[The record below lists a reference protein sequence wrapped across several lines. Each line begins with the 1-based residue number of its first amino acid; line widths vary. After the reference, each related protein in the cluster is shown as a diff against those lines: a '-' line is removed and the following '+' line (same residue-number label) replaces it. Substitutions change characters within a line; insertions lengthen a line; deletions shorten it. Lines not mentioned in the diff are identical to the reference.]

1 MTRYS
6 ERRLGDAPTLPIFH
20 RPRTLSVITDSKI
33 PEIQAVL
40 TEVDE
45 ILRKRLA
52 SLGVYVA
59 HVVLA
64 IAPDGAGVVRSNVGP
79 AELGDMA
86 ELLAAIADGSAL
98 ERTQEEPLH

>member
-1 MTRYS
+1 M
-6 ERRLGDAPTLPIFH
+6 
-20 RPRTLSVITDSKI
+20 TDSKI

-45 ILRKRLA
+45 ILRERLA
-52 SLGVYVA
+52 SLGVNVA

-64 IAPDGAGVVRSNVGP
+64 IAPDGAGVVRSNVRP

-98 ERTQEEPLH
+98 ERPQEEPLN